1 VIADFLD
8 YFLCCGTAHFGL
20 RAGAEALGDS
30 DTHLD
35 GARGPRHGERLR
47 VSISDN
53 ELDALQASR
62 DHVVDSIAAGTAD
75 AEHSDARFHLAK
87 VGNVS
92 HVCSTIA
99 RAELHFGCAK
109 MANAA

>member
-1 VIADFLD
+1 RV
-8 YFLCCGTAHFGL
+8 GL
-20 RAGAEALGDS
+20 RASAAALGGS

-35 GARGPRHGERLR
+35 RARSFRHGERLR

-53 ELDALQASR
+53 DLAALQASR
-62 DHVVDSIAAGTAD
+62 DHVVDCIAASA
-75 AEHSDARFHLAK
+75 ANPEHGDPRFHLAK

-99 RAELHFGCAK
+99 RAEVAPKWRMQLRGVKAGK
-109 MANAA
+109 SPGDRR